1 MNDECCV
8 IVSFETTYFSN
19 RRFVRPY
26 MIRRGSEAL
35 NMRYYIYN
43 DRIVIKYIIF
53 EWIEYTFSLCE
64 IRLASLCIGAHA
76 CKMMAEADRADD
88 TVYDDTLFQAPDSP
102 GDNLVVLNHT
112 TRTCS
117 SYEQSSSWWHSQVGT
132 NRQLD
137 KSTLCGI
144 TATPITPCFLDVS
157 YSTSSAGR
165 LFL

>member
-1 MNDECCV
+1 MSLSTLFLNG
-8 IVSFETTYFSN
+8 SN
-19 RRFVRPY
+19 AP
-26 MIRRGSEAL
+26 S
-35 NMRYYIYN
+35 
-43 DRIVIKYIIF
+43 
-53 EWIEYTFSLCE
+53 
-64 IRLASLCIGAHA
+64 LASLCIGAHA
-76 CKMMAEADRADD
+76 ASKMMAEAHRADD

-102 GDNLVVLNHT
+102 GDNLVVLNNHT

-165 LFL
+165 LFF